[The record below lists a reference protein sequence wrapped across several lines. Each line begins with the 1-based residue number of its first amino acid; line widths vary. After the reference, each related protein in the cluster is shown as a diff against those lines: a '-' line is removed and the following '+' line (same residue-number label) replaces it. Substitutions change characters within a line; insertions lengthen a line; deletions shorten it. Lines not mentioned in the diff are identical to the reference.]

1 MKRSFCIIFA
11 LLATIAIS
19 AQEKKD
25 KPSEPE
31 YQFTTVKE
39 NPISAIGNQYRSG
52 TCWCFSALSFVESE
66 LLRKGGK
73 EVNLSEMWVVGHAY
87 HDRAVKYVR
96 MDGKMGFSAGSGFG
110 DVFTVINKYGI
121 VPQDVYSGMNYGTE
135 LPEQA
140 ELDAVLK
147 AYVDAVVR
155 RPNKV
160 LSTAWLNGYDGI
172 LKAYL
177 GEYPADFSV
186 DGVKYTPETYRDKVV
201 KFNKNDYVNICSF
214 SDTPWYEE
222 CPIEVCDNWRNFNGY
237 NVPLEDLMRIIYNA
251 IDNGYTVLWGGDVS
265 EKGFTRQ
272 GIGVALKDKKEV
284 KAGSDQEH
292 WVGKDEGAPAPVVN
306 NIVEKEVSEEGKQTQ
321 YDNKTI
327 TDDHGMQ
334 IYGIAKDQW
343 GNKYYMV
350 KNSWGITGKYDGAV
364 VSVVENPTDGYNA
377 DIDYAAL
384 AGSTI
389 SVAASPAP
397 HAEILAVAAEILA
410 AKDITLTIIEFTDYV
425 QPNTVVDDGQI
436 DANYFQHLP
445 YLEDFNTQQ
454 GTHIVSVAAIHVEP
468 MAIYGGQQT
477 TLAAIK

>member
-25 KPSEPE
+25 KPSKPE
-31 YQFTTVKE
+31 YQFTTIKE

-110 DVFTVINKYGI
+110 DVFTVIDKYGI
-121 VPQDVYSGMNYGTE
+121 VPQDTYSGMNYGTE

-147 AYVDAVVR
+147 AYVDAIVR
-155 RPNKV
+155 KPNKV

-272 GIGVALKDKKEV
+272 GIGVALKPEKKV

-292 WVGKDEGAPAPVVN
+292 WVGKDT
-306 NIVEKEVSEEGKQTQ
+306 EKKDTTTVAKLPEEIDEVTDSLRLDAYNRKMT
-321 YDNKTI
+321 
-327 TDDHGMQ
+327 TDDHGMH
-334 IYGIAKDQW
+334 IYGYAKDQN
-343 GNKYYMV
+343 GTQYFMV
-350 KNSWGITGKYDGAV
+350 KNSWGENNKYKGTWYMSEKFIAF
-364 VSVVENPTDGYNA
+364 
-377 DIDYAAL
+377 
-384 AGSTI
+384 
-389 SVAASPAP
+389 
-397 HAEILAVAAEILA
+397 
-410 AKDITLTIIEFTDYV
+410 KTLNI
-425 QPNTVVDDGQI
+425 
-436 DANYFQHLP
+436 
-445 YLEDFNTQQ
+445 
-454 GTHIVSVAAIHVEP
+454 AIHKDALPKDLKKKLNV
-468 MAIYGGQQT
+468 
-477 TLAAIK
+477 K